1 MTKTSLSKSRP
12 SSSRSSSTP
21 TRPFRAEVLVRFGD
35 CDPAGIVFYPR
46 YLEFFNNIVE
56 DWCRQGLQF
65 SFPDL
70 VAKRGLGL
78 PTVHLDVDFTAPSR
92 FGELLSATL
101 AVRSV
106 GTSSVDVEITLHG
119 PDGSLRVR
127 GGVVLVLIDRKPHKA
142 IPIPDDLRARML
154 AFRASA

>member
-1 MTKTSLSKSRP
+1 MTETSVSKSP
-12 SSSRSSSTP
+12 LPSTP
-21 TRPFRAEVLVRFGD
+21 ARPFRAEVLVRFGD

-46 YLEFFNNIVE
+46 YLEIFNNIVE
-56 DWCRQGLQF
+56 DWCREGLRL

-70 VAKRGLGL
+70 ITQRGWGL

-101 AVRSV
+101 MVRSV
-106 GTSSVDVEITLHG
+106 GASSVHVEIALCG
-119 PDGSLRVR
+119 PDGGLRVR

-154 AFRASA
+154 AFRASD